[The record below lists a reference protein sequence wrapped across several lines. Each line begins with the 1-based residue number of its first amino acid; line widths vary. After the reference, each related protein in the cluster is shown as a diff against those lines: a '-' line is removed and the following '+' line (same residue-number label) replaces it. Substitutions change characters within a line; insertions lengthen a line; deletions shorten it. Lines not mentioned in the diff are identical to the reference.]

1 MYKLRTITVAVLS
14 ALATMSQIAVAGT
27 GPSSSQSTYL
37 VGQNG
42 ADFTS
47 IITTGDSV
55 GGYMMAGI
63 PDGLGAY
70 DNGNGTMTVLMN
82 HELQGAGAVRAHG
95 ATGAF
100 VSEWVINKSTLQV
113 QSGQDLMQ
121 SANLWNGSAYTTTS
135 GAWGS
140 NTFARFC
147 SADLASQS
155 AFFNAS
161 SGLGTQNK
169 LFLNGEEIGGGRAMA
184 HVGSGADK
192 GKSYELYT
200 FGKQA
205 WENSLANPYAQ
216 DKTIVISNS
225 DGGNS
230 GLTVW
235 VGNKQSTGNDVEKAG
250 LINGTRYTV
259 QVTGGTTNNESRTT
273 VQTTLGLN
281 ASNVGNFNLSTSTNS
296 TFLRPEDGA
305 WDTKDK
311 NKYYFVTTDQMDA
324 AKDGNLNTSTPAGQV
339 GRSRLWSLTF
349 NDIADPTLGGKI
361 EMLLDGTEA
370 HQMLDNM
377 AVDKDG
383 NIILQEDTGNN
394 KHSAKVWKFDPT
406 TKQLKLAGNHDV
418 TRFGDVL
425 TAPTAPYT
433 VDEESSGVIDVTDL
447 MAGTAGYDTV
457 NNRYYLLDVQDHHA
471 IPGTAVE
478 GGQLLLM
485 TAPVPE
491 PAEYAMMLA
500 GLAVVGG
507 VVRRRRAIGA

>member
-1 MYKLRTITVAVLS
+1 
-14 ALATMSQIAVAGT
+14 
-27 GPSSSQSTYL
+27 
-37 VGQNG
+37 
-42 ADFTS
+42 
-47 IITTGDSV
+47 
-55 GGYMMAGI
+55 
-63 PDGLGAY
+63 
-70 DNGNGTMTVLMN
+70 
-82 HELQGAGAVRAHG
+82 
-95 ATGAF
+95 
-100 VSEWVINKSTLQV
+100 
-113 QSGQDLMQ
+113 
-121 SANLWNGSAYTTTS
+121 
-135 GAWGS
+135 
-140 NTFARFC
+140 
-147 SADLASQS
+147 
-155 AFFNAS
+155 
-161 SGLGTQNK
+161 
-169 LFLNGEEIGGGRAMA
+169 
-184 HVGSGADK
+184 
-192 GKSYELYT
+192 
-200 FGKQA
+200 
-205 WENSLANPYAQ
+205 
-216 DKTIVISNS
+216 
-225 DGGNS
+225 
-230 GLTVW
+230 
-235 VGNKQSTGNDVEKAG
+235 
-250 LINGTRYTV
+250 
-259 QVTGGTTNNESRTT
+259 
-273 VQTTLGLN
+273 
-281 ASNVGNFNLSTSTNS
+281 
-296 TFLRPEDGA
+296 
-305 WDTKDK
+305 
-311 NKYYFVTTDQMDA
+311 MDA